1 MQCLK
6 GCQYEYYCNKLTVFE
21 SHHVYLLPWTF
32 IILKPLTI
40 TYSYTLCNQF
50 LPRART
56 NYRKFN
62 IVFWFQGPRVWN
74 SVNESVNESVKSSGL
89 TPFKNKHNKGILT
102 NLFCTLSVLFFSVF
116 LLVHIHFAKRMFL
129 LFSLSPWLT

>member
-1 MQCLK
+1 MLFMQCLK

-40 TYSYTLCNQF
+40 TYSYSLCNQF

-74 SVNESVNESVKSSGL
+74 SVNESVKSSRL
-89 TPFKNKHNKGILT
+89 TPFKNKLNEDIIKEYWQSLLHP
-102 NLFCTLSVLFFSVF
+102 FCSVF
-116 LLVHIHFAKRMFL
+116 LCVFVSTHPLRQKNVFTI
-129 LFSLSPWLT
+129 